1 MPSIYSFSFISRV
14 LKGRIMSFSRH
25 IGLWCI
31 CLCMLFGTRFEAQIP
46 TPVSVLGHTPGDD
59 FYLASYEDAIKYFHA
74 LAASSDRM
82 KMFTVGKSTQGRD
95 IEVVVISS
103 PQNLAR
109 LEEYKKAARRLA
121 TATDLND
128 EQAHKLAHDS
138 KVIVHIDGG
147 LHSSE
152 VAGGQHSIALPYK
165 LVSAKN
171 DPEIDAILNNVILV
185 LWPTLNPDGQD
196 MIVSWYRQNVGTKY
210 EVSPL
215 PWLYQDYVGH
225 DNNRDGYMMNMKE
238 EQVVTKTEL
247 EYSPV
252 IFYCQHQTAPFP
264 ARIWIPPFSDPIST
278 NISPYVRSWLNVVGT
293 NMAAYL
299 DQHNMPGAISES
311 RFDNWYAGFT
321 DWAGVFRNEISFFT
335 ETALYRYATPRF
347 YTADEFPKNDQDLR
361 ALTMYTTP
369 WEGGWWHLKDAVDYM
384 VAGSMSVLD
393 LAAKNRETLLY
404 NRYQAARD
412 NIAHFRKEP
421 PFAYVISDQQADTPE
436 AGLLAQKMIDNGI
449 EVYASKAGFKAN
461 GVSYPAGSWV
471 IPMDQPYSGLAKELF
486 ERQHYPDAL
495 ENGTS
500 KAVDLPYDVTGWTLS
515 LQMGVD
521 VDAVTDPLEAGQS
534 ALLSKVDAVQL
545 PDATV
550 EGAGAT
556 FAVSHRVNA
565 AFQLVNAA
573 LAQGAT
579 VSLAE
584 EPVKTA
590 QGTESGA
597 FLLGGLSRA
606 ALDGLTKKYAV
617 SALSVSAGPHTLA
630 IKKARIG
637 LYRPWAPSI
646 DEGWTRWVLENY
658 GFEPKSLYN
667 ADIRSANLKSRYDII
682 VLPDMST
689 RGMMAGYGVGIVPGQ
704 YVGGVGEDGIDHL
717 REFVGEGGT
726 LVAFNRT
733 ASSLIPLMSLPVENV
748 IEGAKSDK
756 FFCSGALLRVET
768 EHPEL
773 PANFGVSESP
783 VVMFQAGP
791 AFQTLPGFHGAVLAR
806 YPKQTNPLE
815 SGLLLHSGAIGGQ
828 VVALELAYGRGRI
841 VLFGFKPQFRGE
853 SHATYKYLFNELYS
867 FDHPALPTEPAP
879 AAKPQSE
886 AATATPA
893 KPASGKQEDPDDD
906 DIEE

>member
-1 MPSIYSFSFISRV
+1 MPFSKPIRWFSLFSFVAFACFASPTI
-14 LKGRIMSFSRH
+14 
-25 IGLWCI
+25 
-31 CLCMLFGTRFEAQIP
+31 FGQVP
-46 TPVSVLGHTPGDD
+46 TPASVLGHTPGDD
-59 FYLASYEDAIKYFHA
+59 FYLADYADTIRYFHA

-82 KMFTVGKSTQGRD
+82 KMFTVGKSTEGKD
-95 IEVVVISS
+95 IEVAVISS
-103 PQNLAR
+103 PANLAK
-109 LEEYKKAARRLA
+109 LDDAKKIAGRLA
-121 TATDLND
+121 RAEDLND
-128 EQAHKLAHDS
+128 DQAKELARTS

-147 LHSSE
+147 LHSDE
-152 VAGGQHSIALPYK
+152 VAGTQHTMILAYNL
-165 LVSAKN
+165 LSAKN
-171 DPEIDAILNNVILV
+171 DPQIDAILDNVILV

-196 MIVSWYRQNVGTKY
+196 MVVHWYRQNLGSKY

-215 PWLYQDYVGH
+215 PMLYQEYVGH

-238 EQVVTKTEL
+238 EQVVTKAEL

-264 ARIWIPPFSDPIST
+264 ARIWIPPFSDPISS

-299 DQHNMPGAISES
+299 DAHNMPGAISES

-347 YTADEFPKNDQDLR
+347 YTADEFPRNDQDLR

-412 NIAHFRKEP
+412 NIQHFRKEP
-421 PFAYVISDQQADTPE
+421 PFAYVISDKQADTPE
-436 AGLLAQKMIDNGI
+436 AGLLAQKMIDNGL
-449 EVYASKAGFKAN
+449 EVYATKDGFKAN

-471 IPMDQPYSGLAKELF
+471 IPMDQPYSAMAKELF

-500 KAVDLPYDVTGWTLS
+500 KAIDLPYDVTGWTLP

-521 VDAVTDPLEAGQS
+521 VDAVTDPLAADQR
-534 ALLSKVDAVQL
+534 ALLTKIDAVQL

-550 EGAGAT
+550 EGTGT
-556 FAVSHRVNA
+556 VFALSHKVNA
-565 AFQLVNAA
+565 AFELVNAA
-573 LAQGAT
+573 LAQGGT
-579 VSLAE
+579 VSLAQ

-590 QGTESGA
+590 EEMENGA
-597 FLLGGLSRA
+597 FLIGGLGRA
-606 ALDGLTKKYAV
+606 AVEGLTRKYAV
-617 SALSVSAGPHTLA
+617 SAVAVSAPAHTLP

-637 LYRPWAPSI
+637 LYRPWTPSI

-689 RGMMAGYGVGIVPGQ
+689 RQLMQGFGVGIVPGQ

-717 REFVGEGGT
+717 REFVRAGGT
-726 LVAFNRT
+726 LIALNRT

-768 EHPEL
+768 EHADM
-773 PANFGVSESP
+773 PANFGVSDSP

-806 YPKQTNPLE
+806 YPKQDNPLE
-815 SGLLLHSGAIGGQ
+815 SGLLLHPEAIEGKIA
-828 VVALELAYGRGRI
+828 ALELAYGRGRI
-841 VLFGFKPQFRGE
+841 LLYGFKPQFRGE

-867 FDHPALPTEPAP
+867 FEHPPLPTEPAP
-879 AAKPQSE
+879 AAKAPAE
-886 AATATPA
+886 ASVAAA
-893 KPASGKQEDPDDD
+893 KPNTGTKAPEPDDE